1 MSADTQPPMPPL
13 GAPPAPAAA
22 PAGPVTAQP
31 GPEATRGPSTTR
43 TIIEWGVTIGAALLA
58 ALIIKAFVLQAFFIP
73 SESMTPT
80 LQVHDR
86 VLVNKLSYHLHAVH
100 RGDIVVFR
108 RPPNERQPI
117 NDLIKRVIGLPGET
131 VQTRDGH
138 VLINGAPLNEP
149 YLPPGTYSG
158 NQDQPVTIPAG
169 YYWVMGDNRTN
180 SSDSRVFGAIP
191 KSLIVGRAFVKVW
204 PISSITFL

>member
-1 MSADTQPPMPPL
+1 MSADAQPPIPPL
-13 GAPPAPAAA
+13 GS
-22 PAGPVTAQP
+22 PAGPVAVEQP
-31 GPEATRGPSTTR
+31 SEHSPSTTR
-43 TIIEWGVTIGAALLA
+43 TVIEWGLTIGLALLA

-80 LQVHDR
+80 LEVHDR
-86 VLVNKLSYHLHAVH
+86 VLVNKLSYHLHPIH

-108 RPPNERQPI
+108 RPPHEQQPI
-117 NDLIKRVIGLPGET
+117 NDLIKRVVGLPGDT

-138 VLINGAPLNEP
+138 VLINGKALNEP
-149 YLPPGTYSG
+149 YLPAGTYSG

-180 SSDSRVFGAIP
+180 SSDSRVFGPISR
-191 KSLIVGRAFVKVW
+191 SLIVGRAFVKVW